1 MRLTFALLLLGSL
14 ITSASAAG
22 TDMHLLADPFPSAHA
37 SSQEQF
43 LPTRRFGETVAH
55 QHYFGRGAAGLGRW
69 DRREP

>member
-14 ITSASAAG
+14 ATSAFAAG

-55 QHYFGRGAAGLGRW
+55 QH
-69 DRREP
+69 